1 MLSGVGE
8 GGNSPRDS
16 ISGSAG
22 DVWFGYCYLRA
33 RISAEETRT
42 GVRAALIVHWSA
54 YTTLVSIRIT
64 LEPGIGLDCL
74 GLECVI
80 VHLFSYTTLVFIH
93 ITLEPDIALDC
104 LGLECVI
111 VVESMVL
118 ADDIA

>member
-1 MLSGVGE
+1 MGFPPL
-8 GGNSPRDS
+8 
-16 ISGSAG
+16 
-22 DVWFGYCYLRA
+22 
-33 RISAEETRT
+33 
-42 GVRAALIVHWSA
+42 HH
-54 YTTLVSIRIT
+54 
-64 LEPGIGLDCL
+64 IGLDCL

-80 VHLFSYTTLVFIH
+80 VHLFSCTTLVFIH